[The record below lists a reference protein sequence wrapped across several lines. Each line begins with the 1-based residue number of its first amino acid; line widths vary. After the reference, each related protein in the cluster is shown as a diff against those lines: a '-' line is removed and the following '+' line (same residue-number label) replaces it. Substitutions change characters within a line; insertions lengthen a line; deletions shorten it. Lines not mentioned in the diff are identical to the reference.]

1 MRRRIG
7 KLDVKFQYS
16 ILELHLKLPFSRID
30 GENGIPCVAVKC
42 VDIWKNT
49 CGVSGSLVYL

>member
-1 MRRRIG
+1 MG

-49 CGVSGSLVYL
+49 CGVSGSLVYF

>member
-1 MRRRIG
+1 MSE
-7 KLDVKFQYS
+7 VKALS
-16 ILELHLKLPFSRID
+16 LTPELHLKLHFLRVD

-49 CGVSGSLVYL
+49 CGVSGSLVYF